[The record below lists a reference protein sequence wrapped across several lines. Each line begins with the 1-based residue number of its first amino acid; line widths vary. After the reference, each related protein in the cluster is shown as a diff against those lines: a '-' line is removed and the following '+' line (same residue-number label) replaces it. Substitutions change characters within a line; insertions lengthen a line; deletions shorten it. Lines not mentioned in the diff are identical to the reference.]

1 MNFNPMEMLILS
13 MIQGNP
19 QLAQY
24 ADMARQMTA
33 GKSSQQVQQIAQNL
47 AKQNGINI
55 PQIQQMIQQMMG
67 GMKF

>member
-1 MNFNPMEMLILS
+1 MNFNPMEMLIQS